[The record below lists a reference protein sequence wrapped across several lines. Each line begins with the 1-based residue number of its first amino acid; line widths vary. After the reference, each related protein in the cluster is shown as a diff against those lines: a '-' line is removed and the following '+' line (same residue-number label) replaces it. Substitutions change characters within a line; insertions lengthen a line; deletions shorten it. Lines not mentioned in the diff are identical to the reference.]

1 MYNKAIIITDQD
13 VQPEEFSYP
22 LYRLI
27 EAGFDV
33 DLCLTGSDS
42 ATDKSGVSL
51 VGLYKKSYPKK
62 YTVGMCQLDEI
73 YDVIILPGGFAPEK
87 VRLQPLVLE
96 FLKIANAQKK
106 IIGAICHGPQI
117 LMSAGLCKGKNMTA
131 FVGVKD
137 DLINAGANYMGE
149 GTFSDDNIV
158 TADHYRENPLFMKYI
173 LGEYANYVLGNYVG
187 H

>member
-27 EAGFDV
+27 EEGFDV
-33 DLCLTGSDS
+33 DLCLTGHMQ

-51 VGLYKKSYPKK
+51 LGLYKKSYPSKD
-62 YTVGMCQLDEI
+62 VLSSSQLKQD

-96 FLKIANAQKK
+96 FLRLANQSQK

-117 LMSAGLCKGKNMTA
+117 LISAGLCKGKNMTI
-131 FVGVKD
+131 FDGVVD
-137 DLINAGANYMGE
+137 DLKNAGANYIGR
-149 GTFSDDNIV
+149 GTFTDGNII
-158 TADHYRENPLFMKYI
+158 TADHYRENPSWMKAILKEYGRYI
-173 LGEYANYVLGNYVG
+173 LANYVG